1 MRKINVLQLVEGFSF
16 GGAEGKLLELVES
29 LDKSKY
35 NVIVC
40 SLGLGGILQEKFEKI
55 GVKVKVISRKS
66 KFDCAFFFKLVK
78 LMREE
83 KIDILQTTLFFA
95 DFIGPIA
102 AKLAGVRVTL
112 AWETISA
119 PEWLLKRRLVAYK
132 IAMKFADKI
141 ISVSEA
147 TKLWSIEKRGISP
160 EKLVTIPYGVDLQR
174 YNLSPAS
181 KKRKELGVSTD
192 TILFGTVAR
201 LHKQKGHVYLIEA
214 AKEVVKEIPNVKFV
228 FIGDGELREELEEQV
243 NKLQIADYFLFLG
256 FRYDVNELLKTLDV
270 FVLPSLYEGLP
281 NVILEAMACGRSVIA
296 TSVDGSPEAIENNIT
311 GMLVPPRDPDSLK
324 NAISRLAK
332 DKKLRKTMGNQ
343 GRHRVEKYFSLR
355 GQLEKFENMYD
366 QYFQKKVINKYN

>member
-16 GGAEGKLLELVES
+16 GGAEGKLLELVER

-35 NVIVC
+35 NVTVC

-55 GVKVKVISRKS
+55 GVKVLVISRKS
-66 KFDCAFFFKLVK
+66 KFDCAFIFKLIK

-119 PEWLLKRRLVAYK
+119 PEWLVKRRLIAYK

-147 TKLWSIEKRGISP
+147 TKIWSVKKRGISP
-160 EKLVTIPYGVDLQR
+160 EKLVTIPYGVDLQK
-174 YNLSPAS
+174 YNLNPAS
-181 KKRKELGVSTD
+181 EKRKELGVSSG

-201 LHKQKGHVYLIEA
+201 LHKQKGHVYLIKA
-214 AKEVVKEIPNVKFV
+214 VKDVVKEIPNVKFV

-243 NKLQIADYFLFLG
+243 NKFKIADKFLFLG
-256 FRYDVNELLKTLDV
+256 FRYDVDELLKTIDV

-281 NVILEAMACGRSVIA
+281 NVILEAMACGQPVIA
-296 TSVDGSPEAIENNIT
+296 TSVDGSPEAIENNVT
-311 GMLVPPRDPDSLK
+311 GILVPPRDPESLK
-324 NAISRLAK
+324 HAISHLAK
-332 DKKLRKTMGNQ
+332 NKNLRESMGKE

-366 QYFQKKVINKYN
+366 QFFLKKVVRTYN

>member
-16 GGAEGKLLELVES
+16 GGAEGKLLELVER

-35 NVIVC
+35 NVTVC

-55 GVKVKVISRKS
+55 GVKVFVISRKS
-66 KFDCAFFFKLVK
+66 KFDCAFIFKLVK

-119 PEWLLKRRLVAYK
+119 PEWLVKRRLIAYK

-147 TKLWSIEKRGISP
+147 TKTWSIKKRGISP
-160 EKLVTIPYGVDLQR
+160 EKLVTIPYGVDLQK
-174 YNLSPAS
+174 YNLNPAS
-181 KKRKELGVSTD
+181 EKRKELGVSSG

-201 LHKQKGHVYLIEA
+201 LHKQKGHVYLIKA
-214 AKEVVKEIPNVKFV
+214 VKDVVKEIPNVKFV

-243 NKLQIADYFLFLG
+243 NKLKIADNFLFLG

-270 FVLPSLYEGLP
+270 FILPSLYEGLP
-281 NVILEAMACGRSVIA
+281 NVILEAMACGRPVIA
-296 TSVDGSPEAIENNIT
+296 TSVDGSPEAIENNVT
-311 GMLVPPRDPDSLK
+311 GILVPPRDPVFLK
-324 NAISRLAK
+324 QAISQLAK
-332 DKKLRKTMGNQ
+332 NKKLRESMGKE
-343 GRHRVEKYFSLR
+343 GRYRVEKYFSLR

-366 QYFQKKVINKYN
+366 KFFLKKVVRTYN